1 MRCLRAV
8 FLTLFSLAA
17 LSAATLTAT
26 YRYRLTALD
35 SRLPESVC
43 EARAALR
50 TLMPQAALEDRTA
63 MFRAFREFYLA
74 APQKTERLF
83 TPTVEP
89 FSRDIMIWLNKSGD
103 GSASGMAGLL
113 QQRADIRKTLGRWLD
128 CGFSVYAAEGDLY
141 PGLAPATITEFARY
155 LPPDLE
161 GYLWFRAR
169 EDAQPVVEDA
179 CLQIS
184 VEELRKTLTRWEP
197 AAQRYPNLEETPL
210 EVEPHIRWL
219 AWLYFFGVD
228 NTPSY
233 DSSDGRIKPELLDSW
248 RRLATLDRA
257 SRYGELAR
265 ELVARVAAHGGRIE
279 EADSA
284 LFERYGFEKEF
295 RNWWR
300 SYRFRMDNPP
310 R

>member
-1 MRCLRAV
+1 MRYLRVV
-8 FLTLFSLAA
+8 FLALFSLAA
-17 LSAATLTAT
+17 LSGATLTAT

-35 SRLPESVC
+35 TRLPESVC

-50 TLMPQAALEDRTA
+50 SLMPQAALEDRTA
-63 MFRAFREFYLA
+63 MFRAFREFYIA
-74 APQKTERLF
+74 APQKTGMLF

-128 CGFSVYAAEGDLY
+128 CGFSIYAAEGDLY
-141 PGLAPATITEFARY
+141 PGLAPATITEFAHY

-184 VEELRKTLTRWEP
+184 VEELRKTLTRWES

-233 DSSDGRIKPELLDSW
+233 DFKSGRIDPELIDSW
-248 RRLATLDRA
+248 RRLAALDRG
-257 SRYGELAR
+257 SRYRELAR